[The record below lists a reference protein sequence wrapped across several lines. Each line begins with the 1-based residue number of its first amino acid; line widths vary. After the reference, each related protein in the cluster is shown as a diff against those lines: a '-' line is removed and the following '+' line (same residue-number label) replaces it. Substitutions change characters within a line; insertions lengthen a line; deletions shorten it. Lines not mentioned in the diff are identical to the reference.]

1 MDDKLKNDLFYVCSL
16 IEFIARKTKNKRAV
30 IVKALGEKGIEKQ
43 LEDADV
49 NHCLSFEQVSD
60 ELIEFYGIPYGDF
73 DTITGCK
80 YNVPGYLDIGR
91 LYSLIIIDCAEQG
104 KIVEEIIKVFS
115 SFISNEISNFSSDLY
130 YQNPSYIECSYKEG
144 RLLG

>member
-73 DTITGCK
+73 DTVTGCK

>member
-1 MDDKLKNDLFYVCSL
+1 MNDKLKNDLFYVCSL